1 MDIKFML
8 HSPAAQHPPQGR
20 GTFYQFAKGAA
31 QAAAPVP
38 PLIPSPRGAGI
49 QGQSVLLPRGA
60 PPTLGTTLPPQM
72 PQAWLLPLRIA
83 AFWSLRAM
91 FLKP

>member
-20 GTFYQFAKGAA
+20 GTFYRFAKGAA

-60 PPTLGTTLPPQM
+60 PPPTGYHSSSPDATGL
-72 PQAWLLPLRIA
+72 A
-83 AFWSLRAM
+83 APSENSCILVS
-91 FLKP
+91 